1 MKKRKKSLH
10 FNRIGKRI
18 ISFFIAIALIVGS
31 VPLSDLGFDSLD
43 GLVNRV
49 VYAADDEFAGDHAP
63 NLSSY
68 AQIIKYAK
76 NYANF
81 PAEHQDDNIT
91 IAISGGDS
99 YMNDFVSIG
108 TSQYPFAGSIT
119 INSSSPDKF
128 NIKTAFFDYVYDH
141 VIINAQGQKH
151 FTICPI
157 ADFQSNAVVANHVLH
172 DNRSTVTYGAAAEGK
187 RQVSAQTWEIYIGQY
202 GSVTPSHGSVI
213 GSMEE
218 NAELTIDLN
227 NGYSAA
233 VEVTAEAGNSAGL
246 DINAGVMC
254 GSMKTGSKLTVA
266 SIAGSDMT
274 SVTSSKG
281 HAGGLVGEMAT
292 GSTLTVSGT
301 SSSYID
307 PTSAITS
314 SEGYAG
320 GLVGYNDRA
329 TVTLTNGYTN
339 IKNTISGKLG
349 AGGLYGYYKPIM
361 VASDPDYPDV
371 LDTYGLSLDTFSI
384 GDSTRR
390 SIVSSSGGAGGFF
403 GVLDNPG
410 GTITLSGTN
419 SKTVYIQ
426 GNSDNT
432 VFGGIIGTYKADSLN
447 DTLSVSGSAAN
458 NMLTVNTNKSGNLSY
473 YGGIIGNVNDARFVS
488 ISNVNVTASSADDEF
503 FGGVV
508 ACIDDGYVY
517 VNNFTLS
524 NTSSYKGG
532 AIVGHTTNGV
542 VHMAGATNLS
552 SASSGAG
559 NNYGQIIGYRD
570 SALVFADSS
579 WNLTR
584 NSTST
589 VAADDIGSWGE
600 VVRFKAS
607 GFFITDV
614 LSSYYNPSASSPVHY
629 ATVKAATITDNKI
642 TLSSKAT
649 FATAALNMQ
658 LNDGTSDSSDTNNTA
673 VLRFADVT
681 NCEYDT
687 LKTKSIRMTASID
700 LSHTGMTGLTR
711 DNGSRV
717 QYCGAEFDGVSTS
730 NKLTLAIGEGYEG
743 NDTTTPNSAGKG
755 MIYRHTHNG
764 LFGETSENFT
774 IKNVTI
780 SGKVHT
786 NDRINDTN
794 TFYVGTV
801 AGNAAKAFNASAV
814 TVDNNTSITFATY
827 NSDNKDTLYVGGL
840 VGKMSAPGT
849 STIGSQSYT
858 GTTNCTFSASITGT
872 AAKGTPFIGGV
883 SGYVDG
889 GKVSVYDVKISGS
902 VTNSGIRKGQYIGG
916 LFANVQ
922 NCTLALDGVEL
933 NGLTVKGKMNSE
945 SGATMGGLLGYNY
958 FNTTATFNNIKV
970 LSCTLDNDSTTGRMA
985 GLVNM
990 GSGYWKFQKV
1000 EIGGN
1005 TPSVNGITLSGNAA
1019 ESFGMLVNRASSGD
1033 SAMYLE
1039 LPAGFTYKI
1048 YNVTAANAPTIY
1060 DEIAVNTKL
1069 ADSIEENGNPIVSI
1083 STNGTTKYG
1092 VQTDTKVNM
1101 TSGDCNT
1108 YQNQVT
1114 SFNKVNPNSRYY
1126 YNLDTYKAKDSLNAA
1141 ENLFLYSV
1149 KQYAHSTI
1157 SGNFTAATTSTFAD
1171 GTGTDTLDLDG
1182 YSYYPFDVS
1191 GTVNL
1196 SGKVALHNEEIEAKE
1211 SADGGDSFSRTTLNS
1226 TITQHYLMHAG
1237 LFRDVNGTINID
1249 GTLSLDGTIPDTDTY
1264 CGALIC
1270 GTIGGSSSSSAT
1282 FTSNNSDA
1290 SISLAGIKV
1299 HNKDATYSP
1308 LLINKASTNVVLDV
1322 YNVSAS
1328 GYLDNDTIATSLI
1341 GKVGM
1346 DNAEKVRVTF
1356 SNIKLDARETA
1367 STPSE
1372 LDGVYDTTKCLFTRA
1387 TLLESLTYAPGAGSS
1402 GVYNYE
1408 YDEDWDS
1415 SQNHIGN
1422 VTYGKE
1428 ISESTSKNY
1437 KKEFWYNNQNHSS
1450 SSAHYT
1456 DPEHH
1461 DTTGNSDESAPV
1473 SFSGYRPYVAI
1484 WGSSIGSS
1492 STKHQLDV
1500 NHVAAT
1506 FGGCGTYN
1514 DPYKITDGNQLE
1526 SIAKILSGDDDN
1538 GTFWLYYPDDN
1549 DQWCDNKEQHK
1560 AYRYYNTTFTTEEGT
1575 SVTPTEGAY
1584 YQVVPFTVGDNT
1596 EYYVTDA
1603 SKDVTLTPDT
1613 VRKHLAGAYYY
1624 IDNNITIDASSGYQG
1639 LGSNADDTYA
1649 FHGVI
1654 AGNDKT
1660 ITNQS
1665 ASPLI
1670 YASNGCVIRNL
1681 EVVAENNSIFL
1692 SGTASDSFNTSG
1704 GCGAYGAVIG
1714 RVFGGDNIL
1723 DKVKVN
1729 VSSATVTPTALTP
1742 VGGYIGVIVEGGVF
1756 FRHMD
1761 NTNVPVANKTGFAT
1775 VNNDVATI
1783 YAESNKQ
1790 YLYCNPIIGRVIN
1803 GFAVTEADAYA
1814 PYEDGTRRFESGATP
1829 ASGNTVTLKNGN
1841 KNYSITDIVVPSS
1854 DSDKLNVSS
1863 KSFDVNSSQQFFVMS
1878 LIINSGMGTNGT
1890 SVVGYY
1896 GANQMTRRADYS
1908 DVGTTVKKTD
1918 SGYTNTDAWKDYQKA
1933 VADNITNPYLLE
1945 KYAKGN
1951 NNNYHKKL
1959 GSESGFTIN
1968 LKADLVLPDGYKGI
1982 GNIYGTKTI
1991 IDTTKNTE
1999 ARLINDNLQLALSN
2013 FYGNDHSI
2021 SQNTSYYSYTNGN
2034 DNYLPYTHYSYVDKG
2049 VTKYINN
2056 IHGLGLFNYVKNAT
2070 YKECILTGNVKTR
2083 QYNTDGTAPNF
2094 TRSDD
2099 FTALAAGMFI
2109 GTLNM
2114 GGAASITDV
2123 YLNDTYTEGSREAA
2137 GLIGFLI
2144 NGNNKISISNT
2155 TDKSTESKEIR
2166 VSAGTSAAGLIARQG
2181 HIDSGP
2187 SGGVGE
2193 IEIKLNGHQFDYV
2206 SIVSRYDGTFEAN
2219 KWNADWAFGVGGL
2232 IGIARAGT
2240 NNISATNNHITIE
2253 GVNIGKAVGDNA
2265 RVVACEYI
2273 DSSGQTVRGNV
2284 YTGGLVGVANK
2295 APIDAT
2301 DCNIYNVTVSS
2312 ANYSGGVLGWGGTWS
2327 NINLDNFT
2335 IKNTLNGDNA
2345 AKIISN
2351 STGNAGCVV
2360 GFCKGGDDKQS
2371 MGSLKI
2377 NDSIIEGY
2385 TVEAGYAGAALG
2397 DWNSSRPF
2405 SINNSIVKDC
2415 NINYYTAGGG
2425 LAGQLQQNLNGY
2437 NVRVSGIVFTKKGSA
2452 ATTDKGYI
2460 AGNRKGGTIKIVGF
2474 QRTGTISEP
2483 KLVGNNTNNVMS
2495 DMYGST
2501 GYVVFA
2507 DYEGKS
2513 ALDPPSNKNAS
2524 GIGSMVAAASPYI
2537 TVNPTLTLDAN
2548 INLLT
2553 GDGISLSAVNS
2564 ILTDASDKK
2573 YQVKVGSSLPRSYF
2587 LNGSDIDTNTV
2598 SDFNTE
2604 LGEVI
2609 TGTKPNFPILVIDNP
2624 ENAETDVNRYL
2635 QMLTNTSL
2643 DFSNSNGGLKANTAS
2658 TDVGT
2663 VTIYKCAYSNGTY
2676 TLTNNDACLTING
2689 DSFSIRQ
2696 NNNIYQYDTANQ
2708 NGQFTLI
2715 DVAFKDPSNSSDVAY
2730 HLYVPVIVKKLL
2742 EYNFDISAVS
2752 GSTYDVTKY
2761 TSRRGRPLL
2770 ENLGTPV
2777 TFEFEYKYLRTA
2789 TEWANEDTNYYYAK
2803 SLTLTNTGDH
2813 GIGDEVTQL
2822 LLIDMN
2828 RGGKPYYLDEW
2839 DGVSDITL
2847 SSFKDDAGLSFFP
2860 VSFNQMITD
2869 QGITGDQTLTEK
2881 YYLTVFTNAY
2891 ERPANNN
2898 DALVAHYEITSSN
2911 FIDGDHPS
2919 RRVDCEDNDSD
2930 YPHNRMHLII
2940 GDFYKNT
2947 IEVSTTPEENTD
2959 VMSSTNK
2966 DITVNLTARVRV
2978 VNTETHAAIDDYL
2991 RDSNVTIYQSF
3002 LVLFEKYKN
3011 AASTGRGIT
3020 AIDSCTI
3027 TPGSYTIKRYDED
3040 DATESTVK
3048 NNIVVS
3054 GYNADIKSGF
3064 IELQNNT
3071 DISGQLQRG
3080 KLTISATTVLSFNS
3094 EQTRGLQFP
3103 LKEEGDNSPTGAIV
3117 IGKSNISSNQTT
3129 TAYSAVSSEDD
3140 DSNSHYYY
3148 TESEESAKLI
3158 YYADYSGASRAN
3170 QKDMQLGI
3178 NAREIENL
3186 YEASTIYSEGR
3197 YDATKLLKVDDIK
3210 YLKCT
3215 IELYQKNES
3224 GVYPSTLNIGNYLR
3238 NVVVNGED
3246 TQDASLSTAT
3256 KYVYVF
3262 EAEDVDQF
3270 VNEDDVYKIPI
3281 SFDVVTGNQ
3290 TSFKNNASYIYA
3302 NYKVV
3307 LTVSAFDHNGAT
3319 DTQIV
3324 ENVETASP
3332 WSRHLNNSERDDF
3345 LIYTNARVYTDQIKT
3360 N

>member
-172 DNRSTVTYGAAAEGK
+172 DNRSTVTYGAAEEGK

-361 VASDPDYPDV
+361 VVSDPDYPDV

-390 SIVSSSGGAGGFF
+390 SIVSSSSGAGGFF

-410 GTITLSGTN
+410 GTITLSGSSN
-419 SKTVYIQ
+419 KTIYVS
-426 GNSDNT
+426 GDGKDT
-432 VFGGIIGTYKADSLN
+432 VFGGLIGKYQATGISDILEIQGTAAQAAQGDDPAVAASPVKVNATKTGS
-447 DTLSVSGSAAN
+447 DTTA
-458 NMLTVNTNKSGNLSY
+458 
-473 YGGIIGNVNDARFVS
+473 YGGIIGKIDGAFFVS
-488 ISNVNVTASSADDEF
+488 ITDVDVTAASSSDWTFGGAVGIADTGYTYVKDFKLNTSDSEAHG
-503 FGGVV
+503 GGVV
-508 ACIDDGYVY
+508 GSCA
-517 VNNFTLS
+517 
-524 NTSSYKGG
+524 
-532 AIVGHTTNGV
+532 NGV
-542 VHMAGATNLS
+542 VHLAGKTDISNAEFE
-552 SASSGAG
+552 AG
-559 NNYGQIIGYRD
+559 NSKYGQIVGYRD

-579 WNLTR
+579 WNLAR
-584 NSTST
+584 NGTTNS
-589 VAADDIGSWGE
+589 VDDIGSWGE

-607 GFFITDV
+607 GFTIGSV
-614 LSSYYNPSASSPVHY
+614 LDNYYDPIDYPTTHY
-629 ATVKAATITDNKI
+629 AKIKGATISDGKI
-642 TLSSKAT
+642 SISSKST

-658 LNDGTSDSSDTNNTA
+658 LNGGSSVASNVLQFTETTNSA
-673 VLRFADVT
+673 
-681 NCEYDT
+681 YSS
-687 LKTKSIRMTASID
+687 LKAKSVSMTADID
-700 LSHTGMTGLTR
+700 LNNTGMTGLTR
-711 DNGSRV
+711 DNKNDSWTSGIGPEYSGS
-717 QYCGAEFDGVSTS
+717 EFDGNS
-730 NKLTLAIGEGYEG
+730 NTLMLSIGAGYEG
-743 NDTTTPNSAGKG
+743 TDSSVINDASGKG
-755 MIYRHTHNG
+755 KIYTHRYNG
-764 LFGETSENFT
+764 LFGETSSAFT
-774 IKNVTI
+774 VKNTTI
-780 SGKVHT
+780 TGKVHT
-786 NDRINDTN
+786 YDRAGKNAI
-794 TFYVGTV
+794 FYVGTI
-801 AGNAAKAFNASAV
+801 AGNAAGVFNATGIS
-814 TVDNNTSITFATY
+814 VDSNTSIVYGT
-827 NSDNKDTLYVGGL
+827 NSADDELYVGGL
-840 VGKMSAPGT
+840 VGKMSSPGT
-849 STIGSQSYT
+849 STIGSQSGYT
-858 GTTNCTFSASITGT
+858 GTTNSTFSASITGN
-872 AAKGTPFIGGV
+872 AANGTLFIGGV

-889 GKVSVYDVKISGS
+889 NEGAVIVYDVKISGS
-902 VTNSGIRKGQYIGG
+902 VTNSGARKGQYIGG
-916 LFANVQ
+916 LFANAW
-922 NCTLALDGVEL
+922 NCTLNLNGVEL
-933 NGLTVKGKMNSE
+933 NGLTVKGKMSGA
-945 SGATMGGLLGYNY
+945 GATMGGLLGYNY
-958 FNTTATFNNIKV
+958 FNTTSTFNNIKV
-970 LSCTLDNDSTTGRMA
+970 LNCILDNDSSTGKMA

-1000 EIGGN
+1000 EIGAS
-1005 TPSVNGITLSGNAA
+1005 PSVNGITLAGSSA

-1039 LPAGFTYKI
+1039 LPTGFTYKI
-1048 YNVTAANAPTIY
+1048 YNVTATNSPTVY
-1060 DEIAVNTKL
+1060 DEIAVSTKL

-1092 VQTDTKVNM
+1092 TQTDTKVNM

-1114 SFNKVNPNSRYY
+1114 GFNKVNPNSRYY
-1126 YNLDTYKAKDSLNAA
+1126 YNLDSYKAKDSLNAA

-1157 SGNFTAATTSTFAD
+1157 SGNFTATTTSIFAD
-1171 GTGTDTLDLDG
+1171 VSSNDTLDLDG

-1196 SGKVALHNEEIEAKE
+1196 SGTLGLHNKEIEDNE
-1211 SADGGDSFSRTTLNS
+1211 SASSGGSDGFARTTLN
-1226 TITQHYLMHAG
+1226 TTKTQHYLMHAG
-1237 LFRDVNGTINID
+1237 LFRNVSGTINID
-1249 GTLSLDGTIPDTDTY
+1249 GALSLEGTIPDTDTY

-1270 GTIGGSSSSSAT
+1270 GTIGGDSETSAA
-1282 FTSNNSDA
+1282 FASNNTGA

-1308 LLINKASTNVVLDV
+1308 LLINNASTNVVLDV

-1328 GYLDNDTIATSLI
+1328 GYDADDTIATSLI

-1367 STPSE
+1367 STPAN
-1372 LDGVYDTTKCLFTRA
+1372 LDAVYGTTKSLFTRA

-1681 EVVAENNSIFL
+1681 EVVAENNSIVL

-1854 DSDKLNVSS
+1854 DSDKLDVTTKTINVA
-1863 KSFDVNSSQQFFVMS
+1863 SSQQFFVMS
-1878 LIINSGMGTNGT
+1878 LIINSGIGTNGT

-1896 GANQMTRRADYS
+1896 GSNQMTRRADYS
-1908 DVGTTVKKTD
+1908 GVGTGVKKAD
-1918 SGYTNTDAWKDYQKA
+1918 DGYTNTDDWKDYQKA
-1933 VADNITNPYLLE
+1933 QADNITNPYLLE
-1945 KYAKGN
+1945 KYATGTYAKQ
-1951 NNNYHKKL
+1951 L
-1959 GSESGFTIN
+1959 GSSSGFTIN
-1968 LKADLVLPDGYKGI
+1968 LGTDIVLPDGYKGI
-1982 GNIYGTKTI
+1982 GNIYNYNTNLFIALTKL
-1991 IDTTKNTE
+1991 E
-1999 ARLINDNLQLALSN
+1999 
-2013 FYGNDHSI
+2013 GNDHSI
-2021 SQNTSYYSYTNGN
+2021 SQNTTYYSYTNDTN
-2034 DNYLPYTHYSYVDKG
+2034 KTKDNYLPYSSNSSV
-2049 VTKYINN
+2049 
-2056 IHGLGLFNYVKNAT
+2056 HGIGLFNYITLNNYSNAT
-2070 YKECILTGNVKTR
+2070 FQNCILTGNVAAR
-2083 QYNTDGTAPNF
+2083 QYHNGSVLNYTQSQDY
-2094 TRSDD
+2094 
-2099 FTALAAGMFI
+2099 TALAASGLV
-2109 GTLNM
+2109 GTLDM
-2114 GGAASITDV
+2114 GNKTASINDV
-2123 YLNDTYTEGSREAA
+2123 YLKNLSVESTRDAA
-2137 GLIGFLI
+2137 GMIAYLI
-2144 NGNNKISISNT
+2144 NDGKSISITNAADTAASDT
-2155 TDKSTESKEIR
+2155 KQSSEIYIN
-2166 VSAGTSAAGLIARQG
+2166 AGLSAAGMIARQG
-2181 HIDSGP
+2181 KAPAGP
-2187 SGGVGE
+2187 SDGRGD
-2193 IEIKLNGHQFDYV
+2193 ITIDLHGHYFNFS
-2206 SIVSRYDGTFEAN
+2206 SIISRYEGGFEDN
-2219 KWNADWAFGVGGL
+2219 KWNSDWALGVGGL
-2232 IGIARAGT
+2232 VGIARANDSKISGT
-2240 NNISATNNHITIE
+2240 PNNISITNVKIGSAT
-2253 GVNIGKAVGDNA
+2253 GDSL
-2265 RVVACEYI
+2265 RTVACMRNVNDTTTY
-2273 DSSGQTVRGNV
+2273 GNIYV
-2284 YTGGLVGVANK
+2284 GGLVGVFNRC
-2295 APIDAT
+2295 PVSVSN
-2301 DCNIYNVTVSS
+2301 CEIYNINVASEKYSGGLVGWGGTASEITIDNTKLLNRLTAKVYSNSS
-2312 ANYSGGVLGWGGTWS
+2312 NAGGVLGFCKSGNSTQSMG
-2327 NINLDNFT
+2327 NFT
-2335 IKNTLNGDNA
+2335 IKNSIIDNYTIEGNSA
-2345 AKIISN
+2345 GGALGNWQTDSSRSFTIQNSIISN
-2351 STGNAGCVV
+2351 
-2360 GFCKGGDDKQS
+2360 
-2371 MGSLKI
+2371 
-2377 NDSIIEGY
+2377 
-2385 TVEAGYAGAALG
+2385 
-2397 DWNSSRPF
+2397 
-2405 SINNSIVKDC
+2405 C
-2415 NINYYTAGGG
+2415 NIAYTTAGGG
-2425 LAGQLQQNLNGY
+2425 LAGSIQQNLNGY
-2437 NVRVSGIVFTKKGSA
+2437 NVRVSDITFTKKGSSN
-2452 ATTDKGYI
+2452 DRGYI
-2460 AGNRKGGTIKIVGF
+2460 AGNRSGTIKIVGF
-2474 QRTGTISEP
+2474 QRTGTISEV
-2483 KLVGNNTNNVMS
+2483 KLIGNKNAS
-2495 DMYGST
+2495 DTMANLYGSA

-2513 ALDPPSNKNAS
+2513 ALDPPSNTSAS
-2524 GIGSMVAAASPYI
+2524 SIGTAPVAAASPYI
-2537 TVNPTLTLDAN
+2537 TVNPALTLDAN

-2587 LNGSDIDTNTV
+2587 LNGSNVDTNTV
-2598 SDFNTE
+2598 SDFTTE

-2609 TGTKPNFPILVIDNP
+2609 TGNKPNFPILVIDNP
-2624 ENAETDVNRYL
+2624 GDAEDDVNKYL
-2635 QMLTNTSL
+2635 QMLTNTAI
-2643 DFSNSNGGLKANTAS
+2643 DFSNSNGGLKADTAS

-2689 DSFSIRQ
+2689 DSFGIRQ

-2715 DVAFKDPSNSSDVAY
+2715 DVAFKNPSNRSDVVY

-2789 TEWANEDTNYYYAK
+2789 IEWANEDTNYYYTK
-2803 SLTLTNTGDH
+2803 SLTLVNTGDH
-2813 GIGDEVTQL
+2813 DIGDEVTQL

-2839 DGVSDITL
+2839 DGVSDIAL
-2847 SSFKDDAGLSFFP
+2847 SSFKDDAGLSFVP

-2891 ERPANNN
+2891 ERPANDN